1 MNVTELK
8 RNFTNRY
15 GGSSQGLEVFFAPG
29 RITLIGEHTDY
40 NNGYVLPCAIN
51 FGTYLLARPN
61 AENMVRLAS
70 ENFDF
75 TIEVS
80 IEEPMARLA
89 DHWVNYPLGVY
100 DQILRRRIKVQGA
113 DLLYYGNIPHGAGL
127 SSSASIEVATAVM
140 LNDQAQAHLPMMELV
155 KLSQQ
160 AENQFVGVN
169 CGIMD
174 QFAVGFGKKNHALFL
189 DIATMKYELVP
200 LHLGNYRI
208 VVANTNKRRG
218 LADSKYNERVKECR
232 KAVEDLSKVQPID
245 FLSDMSFAEFISVK
259 HFIPDITIRK
269 RAKHILSE
277 NHRVLDA
284 VAALRRGDLQLLG
297 KLMNAS
303 HNSLRYDYE
312 VTGAELD
319 ALTEAARRTP
329 GVLGSR
335 MTGAGFGGCTIS
347 VVHNDAIANF
357 KENVARHYHQA
368 TGLQADFYETEP
380 GDGARKLS

>member
-1 MNVTELK
+1 MDVDELK
-8 RNFTNRY
+8 KNFIARY
-15 GGSSQGLEVFFAPG
+15 GGTAQGLEVFFAPG
-29 RITLIGEHTDY
+29 RINLIGEHTDY

-61 AENMVRLAS
+61 DEKMVRLAS

-75 TIEVS
+75 TTQIS
-80 IEEPMARLA
+80 IEKPMARHH

-100 DQILRRRIKVQGA
+100 NEFAQRKVKVQGA
-113 DLLYYGNIPHGAGL
+113 DLLYYGNIPNGAGL

-140 LNDQAQAHLPMMELV
+140 LNDQARADLPMMELV

-160 AENQFVGVN
+160 AENQFVGLN

-174 QFAVGFGKKNHALFL
+174 QFAVGFGKKDHALFL
-189 DIATMKYELVP
+189 EIATMKYEPVP
-200 LHLGNYRI
+200 LKLADYRI
-208 VVANTNKRRG
+208 IVANTNKRRG

-232 KAVEDLSKVQPID
+232 KAVEYLRQVRPIN
-245 FLSDMSFAEFISVK
+245 FLSDMSFPEFVSVK
-259 HFIPDITIRK
+259 HLIPETTIRK
-269 RAKHILSE
+269 RARHILSE
-277 NHRVLDA
+277 NQRVLDA
-284 VAALRRGDLQLLG
+284 VAALRHGDLPLLG
-297 KLMNAS
+297 QLMNAS

-319 ALTEAARRTP
+319 ALAEAARRTP

-347 VVHNDAIANF
+347 LVQKDTIANF
-357 KENVARHYHQA
+357 KESVAQQYHQA
-368 TGLQADFYETEP
+368 TGLQAEFYETEP

>member
-1 MNVTELK
+1 MDIDKLK
-8 RNFTNRY
+8 KNFLARY
-15 GGSSQGLEVFFAPG
+15 GGTAQGLEVFFAPG
-29 RITLIGEHTDY
+29 RINLIGEHTDY

-61 AENMVRLAS
+61 IEKVVRLAS
-70 ENFDF
+70 ENFDYVA
-75 TIEVS
+75 EVTL
-80 IEEPMARLA
+80 EKPFPRHA

-100 DQILRRRIKVQGA
+100 DQFAKRKIKLQGA
-113 DLLYYGNIPHGAGL
+113 DLLYYGNIPNGAGL
-127 SSSASIEVATAVM
+127 SSSASVEVATAVM
-140 LNDQAQAHLPMMELV
+140 INDHTRANLPMMELV

-174 QFAVGFGKKNHALFL
+174 QFAVGFGKKDHALFL
-189 DIATMKYELVP
+189 DISTMKYELVP
-200 LHLGNYRI
+200 LELADYCI
-208 VVANTNKRRG
+208 IVANTNKRRG

-232 KAVEDLSKVQPID
+232 KAVEDLRQVRPIN
-245 FLSDMSFAEFISVK
+245 FLSDITFQEFVSVK
-259 HFIPDITIRK
+259 HLIPDLTIRK

-277 NHRVLDA
+277 NQRVLDA
-284 VAALRRGDLQLLG
+284 VEALRRGHLPLLG
-297 KLMNAS
+297 QLMNAS

-312 VTGAELD
+312 VTGPELD
-319 ALTEAARRTP
+319 ALAEAARRTP

-347 VVHNDAIANF
+347 LVQKDAIANF
-357 KENVARHYHQA
+357 KENVAQQYHQD
-368 TGLQADFYETEP
+368 TGLHADFYEIAP

>member
-1 MNVTELK
+1 MDVDELK
-8 RNFTNRY
+8 KNFIARY
-15 GGSSQGLEVFFAPG
+15 GGTAQGLEVFFAPG
-29 RITLIGEHTDY
+29 RINLIGEHTDY

-61 AENMVRLAS
+61 DEKMVRLAS

-75 TIEVS
+75 TTQIS
-80 IEEPMARLA
+80 IEKPMARHH

-100 DQILRRRIKVQGA
+100 NEFAQRKVKVQGA
-113 DLLYYGNIPHGAGL
+113 DLLYYGNIPNGAGL

-140 LNDQAQAHLPMMELV
+140 LNDQARADLPMMELV

-160 AENQFVGVN
+160 AENQFVGLN

-174 QFAVGFGKKNHALFL
+174 QFAVGFGKKDHALFL
-189 DIATMKYELVP
+189 EIATMKYEPVP
-200 LHLGNYRI
+200 LKLADYRI
-208 VVANTNKRRG
+208 IVANTNKRRG
-218 LADSKYNERVKECR
+218 LADSKYNVRVKECR
-232 KAVEDLSKVQPID
+232 KAVEYLRQVRPIN
-245 FLSDMSFAEFISVK
+245 FLSDMSFPEFVSVK
-259 HFIPDITIRK
+259 HLIPETTIRK
-269 RAKHILSE
+269 RARHILSE
-277 NHRVLDA
+277 NQRVLDA
-284 VAALRRGDLQLLG
+284 VAALRHGDLPLLG
-297 KLMNAS
+297 QLMNAS

-319 ALTEAARRTP
+319 ALAEAARRTP

-347 VVHNDAIANF
+347 LVQKDTIANF
-357 KENVARHYHQA
+357 KESVAQQYHQA
-368 TGLQADFYETEP
+368 TGLQAEFYETEP

>member
-1 MNVTELK
+1 MNIAELK
-8 RNFTNRY
+8 MNFIERY
-15 GGSSQGLEVFFAPG
+15 GGTTQGLEVFFAPG
-29 RITLIGEHTDY
+29 RINLIGEHTDY

-61 AENMVRLAS
+61 ADQVVRLAS

-75 TIEVS
+75 TAEVTLG
-80 IEEPMARLA
+80 EPFSRQG

-100 DQILRRRIKVQGA
+100 DQFVQRHLKVQGA
-113 DLLYYGNIPHGAGL
+113 DLLYYGNIPNGAGL
-127 SSSASIEVATAVM
+127 SSSASIEVVTAVM
-140 LNDQAQAHLPMMELV
+140 LNELTHAGLPMMEMV
-155 KLSQQ
+155 KISQQ

-174 QFAVGFGKKNHALFL
+174 QFAVGFGKRDHALFL
-189 DIATMKYELVP
+189 DISTMKYELVP
-200 LHLGNYRI
+200 LKLADYCI
-208 VVANTNKRRG
+208 IVANTNKRRG

-232 KAVEDLSKVQPID
+232 KAVEDLSQVQPIN
-245 FLSDMSFAEFISVK
+245 FLSDLTFPEFISIK
-259 HFIPDITIRK
+259 HIIPDTTIRK

-284 VAALRRGDLQLLG
+284 VAALRQGALPLLG
-297 KLMNAS
+297 KLINAS

-312 VTGAELD
+312 VTGPELD
-319 ALTEAARRTP
+319 TLAEAARCTP

-347 VVHNDAIANF
+347 LVQKDAIIDF
-357 KENVARHYHQA
+357 KENVARQYHQA

-380 GDGARKLS
+380 GDGARKLA

>member
-1 MNVTELK
+1 MDVDELK
-8 RNFTNRY
+8 KNFLARY
-15 GGSSQGLEVFFAPG
+15 GGTAQGLEVFFAPG
-29 RITLIGEHTDY
+29 RINLIGEHTDY

-61 AENMVRLAS
+61 YERVVRLAS
-70 ENFDF
+70 ENFDYAA
-75 TIEVS
+75 EVTLGKPLS
-80 IEEPMARLA
+80 RQGE
-89 DHWVNYPLGVY
+89 HWVNYPLGVY
-100 DQILRRRIKVQGA
+100 DQFAQHKVKMQGA
-113 DLLYYGNIPHGAGL
+113 DLLYYGNIPNGAGL

-140 LNDQAQAHLPMMELV
+140 LNDQARTDLPMMELV

-160 AENQFVGVN
+160 AENQFVGVC

-174 QFAVGFGKKNHALFL
+174 QFAVGFGKKDHALFL

-200 LHLGNYRI
+200 LMLADYCI
-208 VVANTNKRRG
+208 IVANTNKRRG

-232 KAVEDLSKVQPID
+232 KAVEYLRQVRPID
-245 FLSDMSFAEFISVK
+245 FLSDMSLQEFISVK
-259 HFIPDITIRK
+259 HLIPEATIRK
-269 RAKHILSE
+269 RAAHILSE
-277 NHRVLDA
+277 NQRVLDA
-284 VAALRRGDLQLLG
+284 VAALRRGELPLLG
-297 KLMNAS
+297 QLMDAS

-319 ALTEAARRTP
+319 ALAEAARRTP

-347 VVHNDAIANF
+347 LVHKDAIANF
-357 KENVARHYHQA
+357 IESVAQQYHQA
-368 TGLQADFYETEP
+368 TGLQAEFYETEP

>member
-1 MNVTELK
+1 MDVDELK
-8 RNFTNRY
+8 KNFISRFGRTA
-15 GGSSQGLEVFFAPG
+15 QGLEVFFAPG
-29 RITLIGEHTDY
+29 RINLIGEHTDY

-61 AENMVRLAS
+61 DEKVVRLAS

-75 TIEVS
+75 TTEIS
-80 IEEPMARLA
+80 IEKPMARLA

-100 DQILRRRIKVQGA
+100 DQFAQRKVKMQGA
-113 DLLYYGNIPHGAGL
+113 DLLYYGNIPNGAGL
-127 SSSASIEVATAVM
+127 SSSASIEMVTAVM
-140 LNDQAQAHLPMMELV
+140 LNDQTQANLPMMELV

-174 QFAVGFGKKNHALFL
+174 QFAVGFGEKDHALFL
-189 DIATMKYELVP
+189 DIATMKYEPVP
-200 LHLGNYRI
+200 LKLADYRI
-208 VVANTNKRRG
+208 IVANTNKRRD
-218 LADSKYNERVKECR
+218 LADSKYNERVKECG
-232 KAVEDLSKVQPID
+232 KAVEDLSKVRPIN
-245 FLSDMSFAEFISVK
+245 FLSDMSFPEFISVK
-259 HFIPDITIRK
+259 HFIPDIIIRK

-284 VAALRRGDLQLLG
+284 VAALRRGDLLLLG

-312 VTGAELD
+312 VTGPELD
-319 ALTEAARRTP
+319 ALAEAARHTP

-347 VVHNDAIANF
+347 LVQKDTITNF
-357 KENVARHYHQA
+357 KENVAQQYHRA
-368 TGLQADFYETEP
+368 IGLQAEFYETEP
-380 GDGARKLS
+380 GDGALKLS

>member
-1 MNVTELK
+1 MNVDELK
-8 RNFTNRY
+8 KRFIARY
-15 GGSSQGLEVFFAPG
+15 GGTAQGLEVFFAPG
-29 RITLIGEHTDY
+29 RINLIGEHTDY
-40 NNGYVLPCAIN
+40 NNGLVLPCAIN

-61 AENMVRLAS
+61 ADQVVRLAS

-75 TIEVS
+75 TAEVAPGKPFS
-80 IEEPMARLA
+80 RQG

-100 DQILRRRIKVQGA
+100 DQFAQRHLKVHGA
-113 DLLYYGNIPHGAGL
+113 DLLYYGNIPNGAGL
-127 SSSASIEVATAVM
+127 SSSASIEVVTAVM
-140 LNDQAQAHLPMMELV
+140 LNDQAQAGLPMMELV

-174 QFAVGFGKKNHALFL
+174 QFAVGFGKKDHALFL
-189 DIATMKYELVP
+189 DISTMKYELVP
-200 LHLGNYRI
+200 MELADYCI
-208 VVANTNKRRG
+208 IVANTNKRRG
-218 LADSKYNERVKECR
+218 LADSKYNERVKECHT
-232 KAVEDLSKVQPID
+232 AMEFLSQARPINY
-245 FLSDMSFAEFISVK
+245 LSDMTFQEFVSIE
-259 HFIPDITIRK
+259 HHIPDVTIRN

-284 VAALRRGDLQLLG
+284 VGALRRGDLPLLG
-297 KLMNAS
+297 QLMNAS

-312 VTGAELD
+312 VTGPELD
-319 ALTEAARRTP
+319 ALAEAARQTP

-347 VVHNDAIANF
+347 LVRKDSIENF
-357 KENVARHYHQA
+357 KESVAQKYHQA
-368 TGLQADFYETEP
+368 TGLQADFYEIEP